1 MKNVFFKA
9 LALCLCLVMVGAI
22 FAGCNKKEEDA
33 IVIGV
38 SGPLT
43 GGAAVYGIAVK
54 NSAEMAVEE
63 INANGGLNGIPLKL
77 VIEDDKNE
85 AELVETNY
93 ATLMD
98 KGMQVSLGT
107 VTTKPGLEFKELA
120 KNDNVFFLTPS
131 ASGDDIPEFENGYQM
146 CFADSNQ
153 GEKVAVEYVNGKYT
167 NEGEVGIFYKSDD
180 AYSKGIYDKF
190 KASLDSGIK
199 TVEASFTDSNDKDFT
214 AQIENLKNCKF
225 IFMPIYYTPAA
236 LFMNQAKSIIGAD
249 TVYFGCDGFDGLEGE
264 LGDDMPTIPQKIIM
278 LSHFNST
285 ATEGKPFDFAKK
297 YTEKYGKD
305 TLNQFG
311 AAAYDCVYALHA
323 AMTNAIKA
331 GKEITADTSA
341 SDLCEILKEQFN
353 GDFTYSGAT
362 GENIK
367 WQASGYVNKAAV
379 AYTVKEK
386 NA

>member
-33 IVIGV
+33 IVIGF

-43 GGAAVYGIAVK
+43 GGAAVYGTAVK

-63 INANGGLNGIPLKL
+63 INANGGLNGTPLK
-77 VIEDDKNE
+77 IIAEDDKHDP
-85 AELVETNY
+85 ALVETNY

-107 VTTKPGLEFKELA
+107 VTTNPGLEFKTLA

-153 GEKVAVEYVNGKYT
+153 GEKVAVEYVKGKYT

-199 TVEASFTDSNDKDFT
+199 TVEASFTDSTDKDF
-214 AQIENLKNCKF
+214 ASQIATLKDCKF

-249 TVYFGCDGFDGLEGE
+249 TVYFGCDGFDGLEGQ
-264 LGDDMPTIPQKIIM
+264 LGDDMVSIPQAITM
-278 LSHFNST
+278 LSHFNSK
-285 ATEGKPFDFAKK
+285 ATEGKAYDFAKK
-297 YTEKYGKD
+297 YTEKFGKD

-311 AAAYDCVYALHA
+311 AAAYDCIYALYNAMDA
-323 AMTNAIKA
+323 AVKA
-331 GKEITADTSA
+331 GKEINADTSA

-353 GDFTYSGAT
+353 GGFTYSGAT

-367 WQASGYVNKAAV
+367 WQASGYVDKAAV
-379 AYTVKEK
+379 AYTIKEK